1 MSLIDKLLQMDNKT
15 LTEMPKREVE
25 VPRLTQVLGEP
36 FKVVCQ
42 AIDGER
48 YADIQ
53 KASIDLNKKGG
64 VRNINLFDMQVLTVI
79 DGVVEPSL
87 KDKKLLQHFDCI
99 TPKELVKKL
108 FLAGEIAELSNVVT
122 ELSGYD
128 KTEEDEEEIKKQ

>member
-15 LTEMPKREVE
+15 ITEMPKREVE

-128 KTEEDEEEIKKQ
+128 KTEEDEEEVKKQ

>member
-15 LTEMPKREVE
+15 IMEMPKREVE
-25 VPRLTQVLGEP
+25 VPRLTQMLGEP
-36 FKVVCQ
+36 FKAVCQ

-79 DGVVEPSL
+79 DGVLNP
-87 KDKKLLQHFDCI
+87 
-99 TPKELVKKL
+99 
-108 FLAGEIAELSNVVT
+108 A
-122 ELSGYD
+122 
-128 KTEEDEEEIKKQ
+128 

>member
-15 LTEMPKREVE
+15 IMEMPKREVE

-79 DGVVEPSL
+79 DGVVEPNL
-87 KDKKLLQHFDCI
+87 KDSKLLNHFGCV

-128 KTEEDEEEIKKQ
+128 KTEEDEEEVKKL

>member
-15 LTEMPKREVE
+15 ITEMPKREVE

-87 KDKKLLQHFDCI
+87 KDTKLLNHFGCV

-128 KTEEDEEEIKKQ
+128 KTEEDEEEVKKQ